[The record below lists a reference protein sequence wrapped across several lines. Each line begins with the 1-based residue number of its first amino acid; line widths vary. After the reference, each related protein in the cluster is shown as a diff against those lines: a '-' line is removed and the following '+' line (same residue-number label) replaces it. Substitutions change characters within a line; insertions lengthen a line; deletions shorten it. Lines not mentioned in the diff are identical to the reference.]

1 MPRID
6 FQGVTIK
13 IEEELG
19 EGDESG
25 VLDDEI
31 EESCP
36 A

>member
-6 FQGVTIK
+6 LQGVTIK
-13 IEEELG
+13 IEEELT
-19 EGDESG
+19 EGDDSG
-25 VLDDEI
+25 IIDEEI